1 MNLCVAQVQTPSTQD
16 FRNAK
21 APRCFPR
28 DTRNTHVP
36 SAATCTTSDACV
48 IARPGDPAPCRHGRA
63 QNTAA
68 IVASSSLIMPR
79 RRFPRARRHVAGTES
94 GAPAHADAAKPTRAS
109 PSTRLKADVEQS
121 QGRRARLQQPPA
133 HPDDGLLDVPAS
145 YFSTAR
151 QSAVTPAAFQC
162 RLETSRRRSRARPAA
177 HRCDHAWFGLPQRT

>member
-1 MNLCVAQVQTPSTQD
+1 MRVASTQ
-16 FRNAK
+16 RAGGGSS
-21 APRCFPR
+21 
-28 DTRNTHVP
+28 P
-36 SAATCTTSDACV
+36 SATSGLRSRDSASKAMQC
-48 IARPGDPAPCRHGRA
+48 AS
-63 QNTAA
+63 
-68 IVASSSLIMPR
+68 IVAMYASLYPPEVVEAPIGGCAGWRRPR
-79 RRFPRARRHVAGTES
+79 HIFDAPYAAGTES

-177 HRCDHAWFGLPQRT
+177 HRCDHTWFGLPQRT